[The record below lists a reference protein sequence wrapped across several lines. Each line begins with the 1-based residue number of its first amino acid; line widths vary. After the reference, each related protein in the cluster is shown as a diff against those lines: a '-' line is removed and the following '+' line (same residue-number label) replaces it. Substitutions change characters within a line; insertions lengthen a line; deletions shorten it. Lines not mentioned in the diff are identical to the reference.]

1 MPTVMKFDPKDNA
14 SIIRFL
20 ESLNTVESVLENSS
34 VIIASN
40 VATKRD
46 VLENVIRHEDLTL
59 EQLSEEKHK
68 VMTAMNLAIEKNIA
82 VTESNQHFMVNLS
95 KLIDRKIYTVDN
107 PKVQVVEDMIQVYE
121 HELFDCEEPQSYS
134 VRTVHNDIVTEN
146 MDVVKRL
153 DSTEMITPTGI
164 RECFM
169 MICDPVYR
177 MNDNQKKLLENAMYG
192 KILNTLEYEMSNEKY
207 HDLPIIEAVNLVK
220 KSMDNRYFDK
230 ESVLESVDALYT
242 EIMESM
248 KEVVGEDFNPN
259 PYSDIYNMAPF
270 DVGARNIMRT
280 MEDLI
285 SAETDEEIQEAL
297 LHFGRQCKVCEV
309 YGPEILTEKQGFIKK
324 GARKLARASQKL
336 AAKIRGK
343 HEDAKDVGVALK
355 KTVDPMSKFIDGVL
369 DKFHKADMNERRN
382 VIIKGGI
389 WPKILRWVKR
399 AIALIIAG
407 SFGEVG
413 AVVAAITLLTFVA
426 TDVNADAK
434 ARTNILRELEEEL
447 EIVNEKIEDS
457 RSADDKQNKYKLMR
471 IRAKLQKDIDRI
483 QLRLDY

>member
-1 MPTVMKFDPKDNA
+1 MPTVMKFNPKDNA

-20 ESLNTVESVLENSS
+20 ESLDTVDSVLENSS
-34 VIIASN
+34 VIIASD
-40 VATKRD
+40 VTTKRD
-46 VLENVIRHEDLTL
+46 VLENVIRHEDLTM
-59 EQLSEEKHK
+59 EQLSVEKHK
-68 VMTAMNLAIEKNIA
+68 IMTAMNLAVTKNIPVIEA
-82 VTESNQHFMVNLS
+82 NQQSMVNLS
-95 KLIDRKIYTVDN
+95 NLIDHKINVVDD

-134 VRTVHNDIVTEN
+134 VRTIHNDVITEN
-146 MDVVKRL
+146 MEVVKRL

-169 MICDPVYR
+169 MICDPVYK
-177 MNDNQKKLLENAMYG
+177 MNDNQKKVLEMAMYG
-192 KILNTLEYEMSNEKY
+192 KIMNTLEYEMANDKY

-230 ESVLESVDALYT
+230 EPILESVDALYT
-242 EIMESM
+242 EIIESI

-259 PYSDIYNMAPF
+259 PYSNIYDMAPF

-285 SAETDEEIQEAL
+285 NAETDEEIQEAL

-309 YGPEILTEKQGFIKK
+309 YGPVTEKQGFIKK
-324 GARKLARASQKL
+324 GARKLARKSQRLTAKL
-336 AAKIRGK
+336 RGK

-355 KTVDPMSKFIDGVL
+355 KTVDPMSKFIDGIV

-389 WPKILRWVKR
+389 WPKIVRWLKR

-413 AVVAAITLLTFVA
+413 AVIAAITLLTFVA
-426 TDVNADAK
+426 TDVSADAK
-434 ARTNILRELEEEL
+434 AKTNILHELESEL

-457 RSADDKQNKYKLMR
+457 RSAEDKQNKYKLMR

-483 QLRLDY
+483 QLGLNY